1 MKVCRCNRD
10 WAGKECSVQRKSK
23 LVAYTLSVFFGWLG
37 LDRLYLGF
45 YLLGFFKLFTFG
57 FFGLG
62 WIFDVVY
69 ISSGDVY

>member
-1 MKVCRCNRD
+1 M
-10 WAGKECSVQRKSK
+10 
-23 LVAYTLSVFFGWLG
+23 LSVFFGWLG
-37 LDRLYLGF
+37 LDRIYLEF
-45 YLLGFFKLFTFG
+45 YLLGFFKLFTLG